1 MQNQK
6 NQVAVLAAALLALGA
21 GNALAQSQ
29 VAGGQLE
36 KCRETLGTL
45 TVVEDRN
52 SGWYRQMQQYQVQS
66 TVPLLRMLIQESNCF
81 VVVERGAALN
91 VMRQERE
98 LERSGEA
105 RQGSDFG
112 KGQMVA
118 ADYAMNPSITF
129 SSRDS
134 GGIGAAVGG
143 LTNKLGSWGSTVG
156 AMAGSL
162 KFKEASTM
170 LTLIDNRSGVQL
182 AAAEGNS
189 TKTDFGAWGS
199 VFGGGAGGTMGG
211 YTKTPEGKVIASSFA
226 DAYNNL
232 VKAARN
238 YKAQE
243 VKGGLGTGGRLGVQ
257 GGRTQASKD
266 LNR

>member
-112 KGQMVA
+112 KGQLVS